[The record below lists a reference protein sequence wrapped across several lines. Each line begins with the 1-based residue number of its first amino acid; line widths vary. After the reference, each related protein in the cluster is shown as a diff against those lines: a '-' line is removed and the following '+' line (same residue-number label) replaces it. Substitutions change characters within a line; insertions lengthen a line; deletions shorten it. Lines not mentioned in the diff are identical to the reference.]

1 MLAKII
7 EKQKYVPLS
16 THDKQIIA
24 NKVHHFI
31 CWSSD
36 RRKFKRKE
44 VTKIVIITTEM
55 AQPIVDQM
63 IKVIDYNVNIM
74 NHEGLIVASGD
85 KSRIHQKHQGALE
98 AIELKRERVIY
109 EPDFEDMVG
118 TNIGVN
124 VPIEI
129 KEDIVGVVGI
139 TGDPNKIYK
148 LTHIIKITVE
158 TLLSQQILIEQL
170 RYKQTAL
177 EEWMHNLVD
186 EHFNNIPLLESK
198 AHYLQIDYKKN
209 STLFLMEV
217 PDFNKSTYDY
227 ETLHKNEI
235 RIIELL
241 KLHYPN
247 YLFPTYL
254 GKGLFVLMLPSTQII
269 KTEQLLE
276 IGHEMHHR
284 LKSHDIDCYI
294 GIGGTDKGILGYRS
308 SYQDARQSIH
318 ILKQLQSENKVSH
331 INEWGILQLITQVP
345 PEVRLNY
352 LHKFLQHRPL
362 LQDELVE
369 TLDSYLIN
377 DLNVKETSEQLHI
390 HRNTLTYRLDKI
402 KELWGVDPR
411 NFQDAVKLQLLYWCK
426 KLKE

>member
-1 MLAKII
+1 M
-7 EKQKYVPLS
+7 
-16 THDKQIIA
+16 
-24 NKVHHFI
+24 
-31 CWSSD
+31 
-36 RRKFKRKE
+36 
-44 VTKIVIITTEM
+44 IITTGM

-85 KSRIHQKHQGALE
+85 ESRIHQKHQGALE

-109 EPDFEDMVG
+109 EPDFQDMVG

-129 KEDIVGVVGI
+129 NEDIIGVVGI

-177 EEWMHNLVD
+177 EEWMQKLVD

-198 AHYLQIDYKKN
+198 ARYLNINYKKN
-209 STLFLMEV
+209 CVLILIEV
-217 PDFNKSTYDY
+217 TEFNKKTYDF

-235 RIIELL
+235 RMIELF
-241 KLHYPN
+241 KLYYPN

-269 KTEQLLE
+269 ETEQLLE
-276 IGHEMHHR
+276 RGNEMHHR
-284 LKSHDIDCYI
+284 LKSQEIDCYI
-294 GIGGTDKGILGYRS
+294 GIGRIDKGILGYRS
-308 SYQDARQSIH
+308 SYQDALHSIS
-318 ILKQLQSENKVSH
+318 ILKQLQSKTRVTH
-331 INEWGILQLITQVP
+331 IDEWGILQLITQVP
-345 PEVRLNY
+345 PEARQNY
-352 LHKFLQHRPL
+352 IDQFFNHRPL
-362 LQDELVE
+362 LQEELVE
-369 TLDSYLIN
+369 TLNMFLEN
-377 DLNVKETSEQLHI
+377 DLHVKETSERLHI
-390 HRNTLTYRLDKI
+390 HRNTLTYRLDRI
-402 KELWGVDPR
+402 KELWGL
-411 NFQDAVKLQLLYWCK
+411 DARVFNDAINLQLLYWCK
-426 KLKE
+426 RLK

>member
-1 MLAKII
+1 MRS
-7 EKQKYVPLS
+7 V
-16 THDKQIIA
+16 
-24 NKVHHFI
+24 
-31 CWSSD
+31 
-36 RRKFKRKE
+36 
-44 VTKIVIITTEM
+44 VIITTGM

-85 KSRIHQKHQGALE
+85 ESRIHQKHQGALE

-109 EPDFEDMVG
+109 EPDFQDMVG

-129 KEDIVGVVGI
+129 NEDIIGVVGI

-177 EEWMHNLVD
+177 EEWMQKLVD

-198 AHYLQIDYKKN
+198 ARYLNINYKKN
-209 STLFLMEV
+209 CVLILIEV
-217 PDFNKSTYDY
+217 TEFNKKTYDF

-235 RIIELL
+235 RMIELF
-241 KLHYPN
+241 KLYYPN

-269 KTEQLLE
+269 ETEQLLE
-276 IGHEMHHR
+276 RGNEMHHR
-284 LKSHDIDCYI
+284 LKSQEIDCYI
-294 GIGGTDKGILGYRS
+294 GIGRIDKGILGYRS
-308 SYQDARQSIH
+308 SYQDALHSIS
-318 ILKQLQSENKVSH
+318 ILKQLQSKTRVTH
-331 INEWGILQLITQVP
+331 IDEWGILQLITQVP
-345 PEVRLNY
+345 PEARQNY
-352 LHKFLQHRPL
+352 IDQFFNHRPL
-362 LQDELVE
+362 LQEELVE
-369 TLDSYLIN
+369 TLNMFLEN
-377 DLNVKETSEQLHI
+377 DLHVKETSERLHI
-390 HRNTLTYRLDKI
+390 HRNTLTYRLDRI
-402 KELWGVDPR
+402 KELWGL
-411 NFQDAVKLQLLYWCK
+411 DARVFNDAINLQLLYWCK
-426 KLKE
+426 RLK